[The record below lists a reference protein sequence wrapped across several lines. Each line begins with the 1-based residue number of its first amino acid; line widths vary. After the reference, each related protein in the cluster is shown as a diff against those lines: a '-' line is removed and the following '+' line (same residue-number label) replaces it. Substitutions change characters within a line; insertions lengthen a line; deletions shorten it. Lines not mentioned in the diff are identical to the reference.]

1 MVIAG
6 QVNKAVE
13 ASWAGKVERK
23 KEKEKKKSETV
34 GQLRK
39 LKRA

>member
-13 ASWAGKVERK
+13 ASWASKVKRK
-23 KEKEKKKSETV
+23 RKEKKKSETV

-39 LKRA
+39 LNRAQ